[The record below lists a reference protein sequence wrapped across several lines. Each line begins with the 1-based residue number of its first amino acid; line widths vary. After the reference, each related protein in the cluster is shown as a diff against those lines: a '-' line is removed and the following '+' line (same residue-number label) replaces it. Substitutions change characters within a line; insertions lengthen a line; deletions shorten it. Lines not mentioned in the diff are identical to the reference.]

1 LLESRESR
9 DCNGCFLILF
19 ALPSMEALLA
29 PSMDTASM
37 LVASR
42 GLLTEG
48 EKGLERVTTEED
60 ALGAV
65 TAGVDEDEEEEEA
78 EEEEAAEEEEEEE
91 VVLATLFAVE
101 TGAETVLDGLGEE
114 TVLGTAATEAA
125 TEAVAGTVGAEF
137 LNMDDCVAFLFER

>member
-1 LLESRESR
+1 
-9 DCNGCFLILF
+9 LILF

-65 TAGVDEDEEEEEA
+65 TAGVDEDEEEEEEA
-78 EEEEAAEEEEEEE
+78 EEEEAAEEEEEE
-91 VVLATLFAVE
+91 
-101 TGAETVLDGLGEE
+101 
-114 TVLGTAATEAA
+114 
-125 TEAVAGTVGAEF
+125 
-137 LNMDDCVAFLFER
+137 

>member
-1 LLESRESR
+1 
-9 DCNGCFLILF
+9 LILF

-65 TAGVDEDEEEEEA
+65 TAGVDEDDEEEEEEEA

-91 VVLATLFAVE
+91 VLATLFAVE

-114 TVLGTAATEAA
+114 IVLGTAATEAA

>member
-1 LLESRESR
+1 LV
-9 DCNGCFLILF
+9 LF

-42 GLLTEG
+42 GLLEEG
-48 EKGLERVTTEED
+48 EKGLERVTTDED

-65 TAGVDEDEEEEEA
+65 TAGVDEDEDEEEEEEEA
-78 EEEEAAEEEEEEE
+78 EEEEEEEEE
-91 VVLATLFAVE
+91 VVFATLFAVE
-101 TGAETVLDGLGEE
+101 TGAETVLDGFGEE
-114 TVLGTAATEAA
+114 TLLETAVMAAA
-125 TEAVAGTVGAEF
+125 TEAVAGTAGAEF